1 MAQRF
6 HVTLE
11 DDLDGSKGDETI
23 RFGLDGTE
31 YEIDLSSRNAKTFRE
46 AMAPYVAVARKA
58 RGNRRR
64 TSATTRNSR
73 EESRAIREWAMQN
86 GYELST
92 RGRVPMHIREAYH
105 AAH

>member
-23 RFGLDGTE
+23 RFGLDGSE
-31 YEIDLSSRNAKTFRE
+31 YEIDLSTKNAKALRE
-46 AMAPYVAVARKA
+46 ALGPYVAVARKT

-64 TSATTRNSR
+64 TAATRSSR
-73 EESRAIREWAMQN
+73 EESRAIREWAVQN
-86 GYELST
+86 GYELSS
-92 RGRVPMHIREAYH
+92 RGRVPVSIREAYQ